1 MPFGDIEIELSVLV
15 GETSMP
21 LGRLLRLE
29 RGGFIALGRDASAPL
44 ALLANGAPVAEGK
57 VEIDGANVRIVV
69 TGASRGQTFP

>member
-29 RGGFIALGRDASAPL
+29 RGGFVPLGRDASAPL

-69 TGASRGQTFP
+69 TDSAPAQTSP